1 MDFTRWL
8 ALMMECITGPI
19 RLCIC
24 IQTTA
29 SSERMPIALCQT
41 HITKWICFVVAASL
55 SSPTVL
61 IYCYCGAGNI
71 ATAACE
77 QREISVTETANKRSI
92 KTVMYSSH
100 RQRWWRSLAV
110 RGIRIRGTENR
121 WSICIP
127 LHALHRLRTGRTPLT
142 NCWIRAGKKGWP

>member
-1 MDFTRWL
+1 
-8 ALMMECITGPI
+8 MMECITGAI
-19 RLCIC
+19 SLCIC
-24 IQTTA
+24 IQRA
-29 SSERMPIALCQT
+29 ARSERMPIALCQT
-41 HITKWICFVVAASL
+41 RVTKLICFVVAASL

-61 IYCYCGAGNI
+61 IYCYRGAGNM

-100 RQRWWRSLAV
+100 RWRRWRSLAV

-121 WSICIP
+121 WSFRIP
-127 LHALHRLRTGRTPLT
+127 PHASHRLRTGRRPLT
-142 NCWIRAGKKGWP
+142 NC